1 MKRRWVVD
9 VAVAITGSLFFVFG
23 SHLAAGSQDEV
34 GCAECDDNEQVWP
47 RFHFQ
52 MFPLISWAAGL
63 PVSGDS

>member
-1 MKRRWVVD
+1 MA

-23 SHLAAGSQDEV
+23 SHLAAGSYDEV

-63 PVSGDS
+63 PVSGVS